1 MISFNMNVEYIYQQ
15 SLHGDEIDYRHIKA
29 TKNKTKNVNI
39 KFVDIMRG
47 KVLMMTRIYPRF

>member
-1 MISFNMNVEYIYQQ
+1 MFYQQ

-29 TKNKTKNVNI
+29 PKNKTKNVNI

-47 KVLMMTRIYPRF
+47 KILMLTRVYPRF